1 MATDLAPYANLRLLM
16 KQPVVPVSLRNGPS
30 STASSWIIDCYAK
43 GEMFDTA
50 DLPSVNPRGQVL
62 KGYVTQWAVLPSGG
76 NWLVPSSQLQWNTT
90 GLVPSGLRPGAIGDG
105 FLGVLNSTDGR
116 KGLATILA
124 ISDPY
129 GIGGVGAELR
139 QEIGD
144 SISIQLQV
152 AG

>member
-1 MATDLAPYANLRLLM
+1 MATDLAPYANLRLWM
-16 KQPVVPVSLRNGPS
+16 KQLVVPVSLRNGPVGS
-30 STASSWIIDCYAK
+30 GGSWIIDCYAK

-62 KGYVTQWAVLPSGG
+62 KGYVTQWAVLPTGA
-76 NWLVPSSQLQWNTT
+76 NWLVPSGQLQWNTT
-90 GLVPSGLRPGAIGDG
+90 GLIPEGLKAGAIGDG
-105 FLGVLNSTDGR
+105 FLGVLNSTNGR

-144 SISIQLQV
+144 SISVQLQV